1 MSNPRIK
8 LTIKTERELNKLQKC
23 GSCGEYVKY
32 RELYFYVDESNISI
46 TNSSKGI
53 CIKCKTKNRNHVRKV

>member
-23 GSCGEYVKY
+23 SSCGEDVKY

-53 CIKCKTKNRNHVRKV
+53 CVKCKNSTM